1 MRWKPWAALPL
12 PPTVTAPGVLQ
23 ILSWGAVTAAEE
35 LLQHCRD
42 GASQAEH
49 TGRAH
54 SSDSWRGEC
63 GTPGEVRA
71 VPLLRNELG
80 KVMRGWLESFLRSGS
95 GHLHPS
101 YHYSSGL
108 IKIGLWCW
116 CCTKHLDYTAGQ
128 GTISVLFQYFMV
140 RENIQSWCVGFDV
153 LDGSN
158 VTHQRGGGQ

>member
-1 MRWKPWAALPL
+1 MRWKPGAVLPL

-49 TGRAH
+49 KGRAH

-63 GTPGEVRA
+63 GTRGEVRA

-80 KVMRGWLESFLRSGS
+80 KVMRAWLETWGKFPQIWIRTSSSQLPLQLWFNKNSFVMLMLHKAPVLHSRA
-95 GHLHPS
+95 GHEISFISIFYGKGEHSELM
-101 YHYSSGL
+101 YR
-108 IKIGLWCW
+108 LWCPW
-116 CCTKHLDYTAGQ
+116 WK
-128 GTISVLFQYFMV
+128 
-140 RENIQSWCVGFDV
+140 
-153 LDGSN
+153 
-158 VTHQRGGGQ
+158 